1 MTLDSI
7 LQSLNRCD
15 RALSLV
21 PRFAVNT
28 SMGLDYLD
36 AESLRSITGV
46 ALKAH
51 EAETLVFSRAR
62 LLAKTVRECE
72 EEPVE
77 VALKAWKAALESEPR
92 HEHWAVLALGYAV
105 CVIDAQSVDH
115 AEFAALAL
123 ARCSSLYQ
131 AEPNIGRMLI
141 QVNDL
146 LNNTRKFDEIKDYLA
161 KSFCHNAFRHAEI
174 HKGGELYV
182 CCPSWL
188 PITLGNIMRADV
200 DISKTFSNPIARRIR
215 SSFLARSFKYCNWHA
230 CPSIQGCE
238 LPDAPS
244 ALQKEE
250 VKELYLAY
258 DETCNL
264 QCPSCRT
271 KKIAMSGADRQ
282 HVDEILI
289 PKLLP
294 VIQNADFVKISG
306 SGDPFASKH
315 SRSVL
320 SNSRDTTKRSLYLH
334 TNALLFDKDA
344 YEELGLEGR
353 IAVFDVSI
361 DAATDSTYAV
371 VRKGGDFEVLR
382 QRLAYVKELRDS
394 GKIGF
399 LKFSFVV
406 QKKNFREMAR
416 FIEFAKEWN
425 ADAVYFSAIRNWGA
439 LSEQEYLDADV
450 SSSTHPSHQEFLS
463 VLDEVRHHEH
473 FAPLSAF
480 AYLMESSPEK
490 EHGTQPTVSLAPPL
504 GVG

>member
-7 LQSLNRCD
+7 LRSLNRCD

-21 PRFAVNT
+21 PRFAVNA

-77 VALKAWKAALESEPR
+77 VVLKAWKVALESEPR
-92 HEHWAVLALGYAV
+92 HAHWAVLALGYAV

-115 AEFAALAL
+115 AAFAAFAL

-146 LNNTRKFDEIKDYLA
+146 LNGTGKFGDIRDYLSR
-161 KSFCHNAFRHAEI
+161 SFCHNAFRHAEI

-188 PITLGNIMRADV
+188 PITLGNIMGADV
-200 DISKTFSNPIARRIR
+200 DISKTFSNPTARRIR
-215 SSFLARSFKYCNWHA
+215 SSFLARSFKYCNWQA
-230 CPSIQGCE
+230 CPSIQGRT
-238 LPDAPS
+238 LPEAPS
-244 ALQKEE
+244 PLQREE
-250 VKELYLAY
+250 IKELYLAY

-289 PKLLP
+289 PKLQP
-294 VIQNADFVKISG
+294 IIQNADFVKISG

-315 SRSVL
+315 SRGVL
-320 SNSRDTTKRSLYLH
+320 SNSRDSSKKNLYLH

-344 YEELGLEGR
+344 YEELGLDGR

-361 DAATDSTYAV
+361 DAATSPTYAV

-382 QRLAYVKELRDS
+382 QRLVYVKELRDC
-394 GKIGF
+394 GNIGF

-406 QKKNFREMAR
+406 QKRNYREMAQ
-416 FIEFAKEWN
+416 FIDFAKEWN

-450 SSSTHPSHQEFLS
+450 SSSAHPCHQDFLS
-463 VLDEVRHHEH
+463 VLDSVRLHEN

-480 AYLMESSPEK
+480 AYLMESTPERQLS
-490 EHGTQPTVSLAPPL
+490 T
-504 GVG
+504 